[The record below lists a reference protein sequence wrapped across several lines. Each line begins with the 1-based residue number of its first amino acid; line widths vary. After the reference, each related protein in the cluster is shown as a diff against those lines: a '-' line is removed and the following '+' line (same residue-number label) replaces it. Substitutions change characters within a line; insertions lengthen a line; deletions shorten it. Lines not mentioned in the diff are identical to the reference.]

1 MFEHE
6 VDAPILASLPFPNDT
21 GRIIRARAVP

>member
-1 MFEHE
+1 MFEE
-6 VDAPILASLPFPNDT
+6 AEAPILASLPFPNDT